1 MKDAYTLNPD
11 VVFKRLDDRMVLIH
25 LETNQVFELND
36 TGARIWEMLEAG
48 ADEDDIAER
57 LSAEFEVAPEQLQ
70 RDLNDLL
77 RELTSQGLIS

>member
-1 MKDAYTLNPD
+1 MKNAHTLNPD